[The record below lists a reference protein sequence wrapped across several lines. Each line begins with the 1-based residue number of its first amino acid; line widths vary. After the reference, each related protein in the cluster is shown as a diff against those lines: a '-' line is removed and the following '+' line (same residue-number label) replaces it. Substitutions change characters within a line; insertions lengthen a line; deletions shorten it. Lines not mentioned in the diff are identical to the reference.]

1 MAKFK
6 DISDISP
13 KAELQD
19 LDSATAFVDILAR
32 HGFNSLNK
40 CIWLGA
46 CYCLAAR
53 AVRPAKLDQVS
64 LSLINSLSPDC
75 AVDSSPLA
83 LSIGQYLDELAS
95 NFGPTQSLK
104 LDLPLSPEF
113 FHCLLPA
120 WIFQIL
126 TQSEGKTTYT
136 EARQSRSFDELP
148 RLTQWFTPC
157 WVSSYLADQ
166 VISSKTETFLDPAC
180 GGGHILVEALKSFCK
195 KNQLSPS
202 RALERIS
209 GLDIEPALIKLSAL
223 SLYLC
228 ALDLNNHKL
237 DSTLPLANL
246 FCIESQDAELGSLI
260 LGLENSTYSLVRY
273 DNTKLEAS
281 SLPMN
286 FDAIA
291 ANPPYLGYRLMPKKM
306 VAFLRQEYKDAHYDM
321 YSAFL
326 ELASRLINQSGKI
339 SFICQQSFLSITRY
353 ELLRKKLLSSYNF
366 TSLVS
371 LGSGAFQSRSGEKVS
386 SVIVTLEHSKQ
397 NYDLSHI
404 DLRDQACKRIALKTG
419 INSMPSKLIL
429 GKEME
434 ETSRLIA
441 GTPILPDCPQDVAQ
455 LFSRLPQLD
464 HKEHGITVTNGMF
477 TCDNK
482 RFVKHFSEIKDFEKD
497 DFVPY
502 DKGGGQKW
510 FATTPY
516 RLWWKD
522 QGESIRT
529 LRVERGQS
537 KTLPGED
544 FYFKQ
549 GITYSY
555 IGTRGFKARLLSP
568 GSVFDIASSSL
579 FCKDETELNYLLG
592 FLNTSLVVFILG
604 QLNPTV
610 NFQIGDIRRTPYCKP
625 NSKVVGEMNTLVSK
639 SIELA
644 SIFDQ
649 INPDSPAFDPDL
661 ELLSGKPTLE
671 RVSAMVKDLNRQE
684 KQLQNQIDEIVFE
697 LYLVSSNTR
706 QRIKENYWVRNS
718 GRFLTEPSESFVR
731 KLTDR
736 SRSLLK
742 T

>member
-19 LDSATAFVDILAR
+19 LDSATAFVDILAKQGV
-32 HGFNSLNK
+32 HSLDK
-40 CIWLGA
+40 CIWFAA
-46 CYCLAAR
+46 CYCLAVR
-53 AVRPAKLDQVS
+53 AIRPENLDGVS
-64 LSLINSLSPDC
+64 LSQVEALSPAC
-75 AVDSSPLA
+75 RVDSSPLA
-83 LSIGQYLDELAS
+83 LSIGQYLNRLAS
-95 NFGPTQSLK
+95 SFGPTQSLK
-104 LDLPLSPEF
+104 LDFSLRTDF

-126 TQSEGKTTYT
+126 TQSKGKTTYT
-136 EARQSRSFDELP
+136 EARQSRSFDQLP
-148 RLTQWFTPC
+148 RLTQWFTPS

-166 VISSKTETFLDPAC
+166 VISPKTQTFLDPAC
-180 GGGHILVEALKSFCK
+180 GGGHILVEALKNFCT
-195 KNQLSPS
+195 KNNLSPS
-202 RALERIS
+202 QALERIL

-228 ALDLNNHKL
+228 ALDLNNHKF
-237 DSTLPLANL
+237 DSTLSTPNL

-260 LGLENSTYSLVRY
+260 LGLKNLSYSLIRY
-273 DNTKLEAS
+273 DGTMIEAS
-281 SLPMN
+281 SLPTN

-306 VAFLRQEYKDAHYDM
+306 VAFLRSEYKDAHYDM

-326 ELASRLINQSGKI
+326 ELATRLINQSGKI

-353 ELLRKKLLSSYNF
+353 EALRKKLLASFNI

-371 LGSGAFQSRSGEKVS
+371 LGAGAFQSRSGEKVS
-386 SVIVTLEHSKQ
+386 SVIVTLEYSKQ

-404 DLRDQACKRIALKTG
+404 DLRDQANKRIALKTG
-419 INSMPSKLIL
+419 IKSMPSQFIQ

-441 GTPILPDCPQDVAQ
+441 GTPILPDCPKDIAQ
-455 LFSRLPQLD
+455 LFCRLPQLD
-464 HKEHGITVTNGMF
+464 HNDHGITVTNGMF

-497 DFVPY
+497 DYVPY

-510 FATTPY
+510 FASTPY

-522 QGESIRT
+522 QGESIRK

-537 KTLPGED
+537 RTLPGED

-568 GSVFDIASSSL
+568 LSVFDIASSSL
-579 FCKDETELNYLLG
+579 FCQDETKLNYLLG
-592 FLNTSLVVFILG
+592 FLNSSLVIFILG

-610 NFQIGDIRRTPYCKP
+610 NFQIGDIRRIPYCKP
-625 NSKVVGEMNTLVSK
+625 DSKVAGEISSIVSK

-644 SIFDQ
+644 SMFDK
-649 INPDSPAFDPDL
+649 INPDSPAFDSNQNILGREGTTENISKFID
-661 ELLSGKPTLE
+661 
-671 RVSAMVKDLNRQE
+671 DLNLQE
-684 KQLQNQIDEIVFE
+684 KHLQNEIDEIVFE
-697 LYLVSSNTR
+697 LYSVSSKTR
-706 QRIKENYWVRNS
+706 TLIKENYWVKNS
-718 GRFLTEPSESFVR
+718 DKFLRALSAPY
-731 KLTDR
+731 
-736 SRSLLK
+736 
-742 T
+742 

>member
-6 DISDISP
+6 DIS
-13 KAELQD
+13 KKTGLQD
-19 LDSATAFVDILAR
+19 LDSATAFVDILSKQ
-32 HGFNSLNK
+32 GVNSLDK
-40 CIWLGA
+40 CIWFSA

-53 AVRPAKLDQVS
+53 AVRPANLDKAS
-64 LSLINSLSPDC
+64 LSLIESLSPAC
-75 AVDSSPLA
+75 TVDSSPLA
-83 LSIGQYLDELAS
+83 LSIGQYLSELAS
-95 NFGPTQSLK
+95 SFGPTQSLK
-104 LDLPLSPEF
+104 LDLSFGEDF

-126 TQSEGKTTYT
+126 TQSEAKTTYT

-148 RLTQWFTPC
+148 RLTQWFTPS

-166 VISSKTETFLDPAC
+166 AISSKTQTFLDPAC
-180 GGGHILVEALKSFCK
+180 GGGHILVEALKALCQ
-195 KNQLSPS
+195 KNKLSPS
-202 RALERIS
+202 QAVERMW
-209 GLDIEPALIKLSAL
+209 GLDIEPGLIRLSAL

-228 ALDLNNHKL
+228 ALDLNNQKL
-237 DSTLPLANL
+237 DSTLSTPNL

-260 LGLENSTYSLVRY
+260 LGLKNSSYSLIRY
-273 DNTKLEAS
+273 DGAILEAS
-281 SLPMN
+281 SLPAN

-306 VAFLRQEYKDAHYDM
+306 VAFLRSEYKDAHYDM

-326 ELASRLINQSGKI
+326 ELATRLINPSGKV

-353 ELLRKKLLSSYNF
+353 EALRKRLLASFNI

-371 LGSGAFQSRSGEKVS
+371 LGAGAFQSRSGEKVS
-386 SVIVTLEHSKQ
+386 SVIVTLEYSKQ

-404 DLRDQACKRIALKTG
+404 DLRDQANKRIASKSG
-419 INSMPSKLIL
+419 IKSISSQLIQ

-441 GTPILPDCPQDVAQ
+441 GSPILPDCPQDIAR
-455 LFSRLPQLD
+455 LFCRLPQLD
-464 HKEHGITVTNGMF
+464 HNEHGITVINGMF

-482 RFVKHFSEIKDFEKD
+482 RFVKHFSEIKDFEKED
-497 DFVPY
+497 YVPY

-510 FATTPY
+510 FASTPF

-522 QGESIRT
+522 QGESIRK

-537 KTLPGED
+537 RTLPGED

-579 FCKDETELNYLLG
+579 FCQDETKLNYLLG
-592 FLNTSLVVFILG
+592 FLNSSLVIFILG

-610 NFQIGDIRRTPYCKP
+610 NFQIGDIRRIPFCKP
-625 NSKVVGEMNTLVSK
+625 DSKVAGEINSIVSK

-644 SIFDQ
+644 SIFDK
-649 INPDSPAFDPDL
+649 INPDSPAFDSNQNIL
-661 ELLSGKPTLE
+661 AQEGTSENISKFINN
-671 RVSAMVKDLNRQE
+671 LNLQE
-684 KQLQNQIDEIVFE
+684 KHLQNEIDEIVFE
-697 LYLVSSNTR
+697 LYSVSSKTR
-706 QRIKENYWVRNS
+706 TLIKENYWVKNS
-718 GRFLTEPSESFVR
+718 DKFLR
-731 KLTDR
+731 AL
-736 SRSLLK
+736 
-742 T
+742 